1 MSPPA
6 NESLLFPV
14 KYAIIIPVK
23 KNTETEKEKA
33 QTGAYTGIT
42 KWRLCIRKR

>member
-14 KYAIIIPVK
+14 KYAIIISVK
-23 KNTETEKEKA
+23 KNTETEKA